1 MNTETPKSIKQQ
13 LQFQLEFML
22 MMYACG
28 RATLPLNA
36 EKALKKIC
44 DLVDSLED

>member
-13 LQFQLEFML
+13 LQFQLEFMC
-22 MMYACG
+22 MMLRCG
-28 RATLPLNA
+28 RDDDA
-36 EKALKKIC
+36 EIALKKIC

>member
-13 LQFQLEFML
+13 LQFQLDFMML
-22 MMYACG
+22 MFSCG
-28 RATLPLNA
+28 RDDDA

-44 DLVDSLED
+44 DLVDSLEA

>member
-28 RATLPLNA
+28 RDDDV